1 VHKENSAALKIK
13 KTVFSAEQIQQRVK
27 ELAKQVSHDYA
38 GKTLNVVCVL
48 ENGFMFMVGLRPPA

>member
-27 ELAKQVSHDYA
+27 ELAK
-38 GKTLNVVCVL
+38 
-48 ENGFMFMVGLRPPA
+48 PARH